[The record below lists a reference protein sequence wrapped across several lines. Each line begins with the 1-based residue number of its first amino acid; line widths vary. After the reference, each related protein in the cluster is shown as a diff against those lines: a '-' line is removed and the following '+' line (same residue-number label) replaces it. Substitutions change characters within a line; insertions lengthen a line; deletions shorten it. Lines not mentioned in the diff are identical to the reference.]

1 MPFLKES
8 AFDRLRE
15 AHASGR
21 LGHAY
26 LITGSIGSGKAWLA
40 ARLASL
46 VIGCPAEQALTHP
59 DVHSVQPESKS
70 RRIVIDQIRD
80 LEQSVQRKPL
90 MASGKA
96 VIIYDADRL
105 QPQAANA
112 FLKTLEE
119 PPPGSLIL
127 LLSSLP
133 EAILETV
140 LSRCVEVPLL
150 GNRITA
156 STEEEQTILR
166 ALDECLVK
174 PAKPGAAEAFR
185 FTRAVQAIL
194 AEARERISE
203 ENEALLKAEAS
214 RYKQAADGSSWLKE
228 RTEQMKSLTEAASLR
243 ERERV
248 LQIVLDILSRAL
260 RAQHGHPER
269 ETAIQALAT
278 KFDPK
283 NLLRRVDAMEKIRRR
298 LAMGVQEALSLES
311 GFLEMVV
318 IR

>member
-15 AHASGR
+15 AQASGR

-26 LITGSIGSGKAWLA
+26 LITGPIGSGKAWLA
-40 ARLASL
+40 ARLAAL
-46 VIGCPAEQALTHP
+46 IIECPVEQVLTHP

-80 LEQSVQRKPL
+80 LEQAVQRKPL
-90 MASGKA
+90 IASGKA
-96 VIIYDADRL
+96 VIIHDADRL

-150 GNRITA
+150 GERRKAT
-156 STEEEQTILR
+156 SDEEQAILR

-174 PAKPGAAEAFR
+174 AAKPGAAEAFR
-185 FTRAVQAIL
+185 FTRAVQAL
-194 AEARERISE
+194 LVDARERISD
-203 ENEALLKAEAS
+203 ENEALLKSESA
-214 RYKQAADGSSWLKE
+214 RYKQAADGSSWLQE
-228 RTEQMKSLTEAASLR
+228 RTEQMKALTEASSLR

-260 RAQHGHPER
+260 GAQHGQPEN
-269 ETAIQALAT
+269 ETAIQALAA

-283 NLLRRVDAMEKIRRR
+283 NLLRRIDALENIRRR

-318 IR
+318 VR

>member
-8 AFDRLRE
+8 ALNRLQ
-15 AHASGR
+15 AAFTAGR

-26 LITGSIGSGKAWLA
+26 LLTGPIGSGKSWLA
-40 ARLASL
+40 QQLAAL
-46 VIGCPAEQALTHP
+46 RVECPAGKALVHP
-59 DVHSVQPESKS
+59 DVHSVRPESKS
-70 RRIVIDQIRD
+70 RRIVIDQIRE

-90 MASGKA
+90 VASGKA

-119 PPPGSLIL
+119 PPPNSLIL

-133 EAILETV
+133 EAMLETV

-150 GNRITA
+150 GPARPP
-156 STEEEQTILR
+156 SGEEEQAILR
-166 ALDECLVK
+166 AIDECLIK
-174 PAKPGAAEAFR
+174 PAQPGATEAFR
-185 FTRAVQAIL
+185 FTRAIQALL
-194 AEARERISE
+194 AEARERISD
-203 ENEALLKAEAS
+203 ENDGLLKEETS

-228 RTEQMKSLTEAASLR
+228 RTEQMKSLTEASALR
-243 ERERV
+243 ERDRL

-260 RAQHGHPER
+260 RAQHGQPDDQAAVR
-269 ETAIQALAT
+269 ALAE

-283 NLLRRVDAMEKIRRR
+283 NLLQRIDAMETTRRR

>member
-8 AFDRLRE
+8 ALNRLQD
-15 AHASGR
+15 AYASGR

-26 LITGSIGSGKAWLA
+26 LLTGPIGSGKAWLA
-40 ARLASL
+40 TQLAAL
-46 VIGCPAEQALTHP
+46 RVECAPEKALTHP
-59 DVHSVQPESKS
+59 DVHKVQPESKS

-90 MASGKA
+90 IGIGKA
-96 VIIYDADRL
+96 VIIHDADRL

-119 PPPGSLIL
+119 PPPNSLIL

-133 EAILETV
+133 EAMLETI

-150 GNRITA
+150 GPPRKA
-156 STEEEQTILR
+156 SGPEEQAILR
-166 ALDECLVK
+166 AMDECLIK
-174 PAKPGAAEAFR
+174 PVQSGATEAFR
-185 FTRAVQAIL
+185 FTRAIQAL
-194 AEARERISE
+194 LNEARERISD
-203 ENEALLKAEAS
+203 ENDELLKVESA

-228 RTEQMKSLTEAASLR
+228 RTEQIKSLTEASSLR
-243 ERERV
+243 ERERI
-248 LQIVLDILSRAL
+248 LQIVLDVLSRAL
-260 RAQHGHPER
+260 RSQHGHPE
-269 ETAIQALAT
+269 EDAAVCALAS
-278 KFDPK
+278 KFDPA
-283 NLLRRVDAMEKIRRR
+283 NLIRRIDAMENTRRR

-318 IR
+318 VR